1 MKKTILIIASII
13 IALSAFFISSL
24 EFREEYIP
32 ISIFFMIALC
42 IPTYYFFIKKTNTKR
57 AIITLLA
64 LSIFSMIIETIGVI
78 TGFPYGFF
86 TYTDKLGG
94 SVGVIP
100 WTVSFGWVPL
110 VIAAWTIAQERVK
123 KTGYELIKKII
134 LGAFILMLFDV
145 VLDPGSVALNFWEW
159 HPPGIF
165 YGVPLSNYA
174 GWIFSGIIGMLII
187 TLIMKKEK
195 PSNDFLITAYLGN
208 TFWTVVTLT
217 NGMIVPGIVG
227 IIITTYLS
235 KKIYTQRKTQRKT
248 KKKVK

>member
-1 MKKTILIIASII
+1 MKKTIILIASII
-13 IALSAFFISSL
+13 IALSAFFISIL
-24 EFREEYIP
+24 EFREEYVP
-32 ISIFFMIALC
+32 ISIFFIIALC
-42 IPTYYFFIKKTNTKR
+42 VPTYYFFIKKTNTKR

-100 WTVSFGWVPL
+100 WTVSFGWAPL
-110 VIAAWTIAQERVK
+110 VIAAWTIVQEHVK
-123 KTGYELIKKII
+123 KTSYELIKKIV
-134 LGAFILMLFDV
+134 LGALILMLFDV

-174 GWIFSGIIGMLII
+174 GWLFSGIIGMLII
-187 TLIMKKEK
+187 TIIMKKEK

-208 TFWTVVTLT
+208 TFWTVVTLI

-227 IIITTYLS
+227 VIITIVLT
-235 KKIYTQRKTQRKT
+235 KKIF
-248 KKKVK
+248 KKKEPKKR